1 MHSTTLHQSPIS
13 TPSTARPRTPS
24 PFRCPIALSSYHPN
38 PTHDSSAPRR
48 RWDAGGATEQ
58 LPGSAAGSLA
68 RCQVASPPNRRGGRA
83 PMSVAY
89 SNTVRCPSGVVVPGC
104 PDAHRAL
111 LACPRPPSVSAR
123 PCPASGMCPA
133 SAPPVS
139 ARPVSNVRCLPV
151 RCPMSGVCPSG
162 VRCERP
168 ASVSVSTLSAPVN
181 SWRAGQPHGSGQAGS
196 ACHPPCPRPAR
207 RLPEPGL
214 ALGAGTGQRRHA
226 AGVRP
231 TTAWSRVVARPRGG
245 GPWPNSAERARPH
258 RGPRQQAVPS
268 KAVRPGGKPGL
279 TWENEVW
286 AWLDLNLGPH
296 PYQRS
301 TAERRANRPFRWS
314 CDSVS
319 PTRMG

>member
-1 MHSTTLHQSPIS
+1 
-13 TPSTARPRTPS
+13 
-24 PFRCPIALSSYHPN
+24 
-38 PTHDSSAPRR
+38 
-48 RWDAGGATEQ
+48 
-58 LPGSAAGSLA
+58 
-68 RCQVASPPNRRGGRA
+68 
-83 PMSVAY
+83 MSVAY

-104 PDAHRAL
+104 PDVHRAL
-111 LACPRPPSVSAR
+111 LACPRPPSASAR
-123 PCPASGMCPA
+123 PG
-133 SAPPVS
+133 VR
-139 ARPVSNVRCLPV
+139 RPVRVQRPPV
-151 RCPMSGVCPSG
+151 RCPMSGVCPSS

-279 TWENEVW
+279 TWENRVW
-286 AWLDLNLGPH
+286 ACQDLNLGPH
-296 PYQRS
+296 PDPKIHGQQACGSIR
-301 TAERRANRPFRWS
+301 AEPGSDQAEP
-314 CDSVS
+314 
-319 PTRMG
+319 G